1 MDPSLAGAYN
11 LPGGQVPIVDGEP
24 RWPWDDEVARDR
36 LARVAP
42 RLGIRLTGDESRL
55 DGASNDTWLL
65 GERVLRVCWRGDLDR
80 LAREAA
86 LISALPAEVPAPR
99 PLECGRDDELSWLL
113 MPRMPG
119 RPLGDASPVELR
131 GYVRELGELVRTL
144 HAWRP
149 PEAVRVMIESAAPND
164 ADDALAITGKRL
176 IPLVRTQQLRL
187 AEYVRTLPFVPGE
200 LLDAV
205 VERLP
210 AELASE
216 PTVLLHG
223 DVTPGNVLVADG
235 RISALLDW
243 EWSWFGPRSA
253 ESTLPIWWARCTGR
267 HEFVD
272 RLIEECP
279 ELAASPEQRWVYLA
293 AFALRCVVHWPPD
306 RPERELYPDHPLLLL
321 RQLVS

>member
-1 MDPSLAGAYN
+1 MEPSLAGAYN

-24 RWPWDDEVARDR
+24 RWPWDEVVARER
-36 LARVAP
+36 LAGVAP
-42 RLGIRLTGDESRL
+42 RLGIRLTGAESRL

-65 GERVLRVCWRGDLDR
+65 GDRVLRVCWRGDLDR

-86 LISALPAEVPAPR
+86 LISALPAEIPAPR

-119 RPLGDASPVELR
+119 RPLGNVSPVDSR
-131 GYVRELGELVRTL
+131 GYVRELGELVQTL

-176 IPLVRTQQLRL
+176 IPLARTQQLRL
-187 AEYVRTLPFVPGE
+187 VEYVRTLPFVPGE

-210 AELASE
+210 AERPPE

-253 ESTLPIWWARCTGR
+253 ESTLPMWWARCTGH

-272 RLIEECP
+272 WLIEECP
-279 ELAASPEQRWVYLA
+279 ELAASPERRWIHLA
-293 AFALRCVVHWPPD
+293 AFALRCMVHWPPD

-321 RQLVS
+321 RELVS